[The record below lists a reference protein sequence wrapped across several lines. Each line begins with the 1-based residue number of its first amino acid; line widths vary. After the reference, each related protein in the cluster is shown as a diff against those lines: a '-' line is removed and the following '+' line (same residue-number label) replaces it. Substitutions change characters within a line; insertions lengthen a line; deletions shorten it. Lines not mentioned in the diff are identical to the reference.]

1 MKVIAIRAMTR
12 AGGPVVLRGVPFA
25 SLASLA
31 VN

>member
-12 AGGPVVLRGVPFA
+12 AGMPVVLRGVPFA
-25 SLASLA
+25 SLA

>member
-25 SLASLA
+25 SLA